1 MSTPTSVA
9 PPDATPSPLR
19 LVALSLLGA
28 ASFGIFAILFVG
40 PPTRGA
46 NGFDPSTVVPSAR
59 ITEVGSRYTSTD
71 FNLLA
76 GFPYGEIDSR
86 GSTTPVSYAIP
97 EAVTALSGTPV
108 SITGYMLPLDITE
121 DGVRTFILN
130 ASYDMCYFGA
140 PTLPNQFIIVT
151 MSGGRRA
158 PLVHTPVMVFGTLSV
173 REERRDGRVASLYAL
188 EADGVSIRP

>member
-1 MSTPTSVA
+1 MQAERLAAMSTPTSVA

-28 ASFGIFAILFVG
+28 VSFGIFAILFVG

-76 GFPYGEIDSR
+76 GFPYGELDGR
-86 GSTTPVSYAIP
+86 GG
-97 EAVTALSGTPV
+97 TAPV

>member
-1 MSTPTSVA
+1 
-9 PPDATPSPLR
+9 
-19 LVALSLLGA
+19 
-28 ASFGIFAILFVG
+28 
-40 PPTRGA
+40 
-46 NGFDPSTVVPSAR
+46 VPSAR

-76 GFPYGEIDSR
+76 GFPYGELDGR
-86 GSTTPVSYAIP
+86 GGTAPVSNQIP
-97 EAVTALSGTPV
+97 EAVLALSGTPV